1 MLDRIQKFKSLILA
15 ITLAMMAYA
24 ANATNSANNAITI
37 SLLGISCLTLLMSFV
52 IAGLDAGGA
61 VFYNEKSQEG
71 VSKRIR
77 VTMYICILISAVLIF
92 TAQIYNA
99 VEKVNIDSKTT
110 DIASRAEQA
119 DSDGPR

>member
-1 MLDRIQKFKSLILA
+1 MLDHIQKFQSLILA

-37 SLLGISCLTLLMSFV
+37 SLLGISCLILLVSFV
-52 IAGLDAGGA
+52 IAGLYAGGA

-77 VTMYICILISAVLIF
+77 VIMYICILISAVLIF

-99 VEKVNIDSKTT
+99 VEKMNIDPKF
-110 DIASRAEQA
+110 
-119 DSDGPR
+119 

>member
-1 MLDRIQKFKSLILA
+1 MLDRIQKFQNLILA